1 MSDPWNWLLQT
12 ASGSLEFGD
21 DLSPVVVSSWRQEPG
36 KLRVVD
42 VENPSGD
49 GLRFGKD
56 RRAGQTI
63 SFSMW
68 VNGGDEAGAAAGLA
82 GVAGVWRN
90 DVGRSR
96 AGGLARLRHP
106 GGRSVVG
113 RPRRLTND
121 SSLVERGLVTI
132 DADFECV
139 DDLWYGPEQVQS
151 ISFVAPVSGGLMF
164 PAESPFTFDSGP
176 TVRNGSVVV
185 SGDVATWPVFEID
198 GPVTNPEVDVPGVG
212 RLVFRTTLAYDQTLV
227 VDTRPWAR
235 WVKRD
240 GAAFP
245 GALSA
250 SGSRLS
256 DMALSPGAHTV
267 LLRGYDPSGTAVLRV
282 RTFPAFTSF

>member
-1 MSDPWNWLLQT
+1 MAGWVFR
-12 ASGSLEFGD
+12 AGSRSVELGD
-21 DLSPVVVSSWRQEPG
+21 GVTGVGLMGMPSVEPEMVQDWFRNPRGDGQRAGLSYRNGQVVSLSVEVRPDHRPAGEVWRD
-36 KLRVVD
+36 L
-42 VENPSGD
+42 
-49 GLRFGKD
+49 
-56 RRAGQTI
+56 
-63 SFSMW
+63 M
-68 VNGGDEAGAAAGLA
+68 
-82 GVAGVWRN
+82 GVWRS
-90 DVGRSR
+90 DEVRMVPGAVASLTSDTGLTAFGHAVEVSPDLQYRQFGVDR
-96 AGGLARLRHP
+96 AVLQFRA
-106 GGRSVVG
+106 
-113 RPRRLTND
+113 
-121 SSLVERGLVTI
+121 I
-132 DADFECV
+132 

-176 TVRNGSVVV
+176 TVRNGSVLV

-256 DMALSPGAHTV
+256 DMALSPGAHTI